1 MTPMDRSTN
10 DAKIEKRLRIRKKDD
25 EIVCVLVRERE
36 REGGCNKCNCNCKE
50 GFGLKY
56 TFTLYF
62 CSFARYSLK
71 FVRLLGA
78 PGA

>member
-36 REGGCNKCNCNCKE
+36 GEGVIVIVKKDSG
-50 GFGLKY
+50 
-56 TFTLYF
+56 
-62 CSFARYSLK
+62 
-71 FVRLLGA
+71 
-78 PGA
+78 